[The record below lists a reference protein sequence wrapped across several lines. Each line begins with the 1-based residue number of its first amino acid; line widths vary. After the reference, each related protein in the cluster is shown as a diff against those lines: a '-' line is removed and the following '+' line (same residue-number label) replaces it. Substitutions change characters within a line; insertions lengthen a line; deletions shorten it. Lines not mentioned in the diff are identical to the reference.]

1 MKIDCGQRGKIHMVS
16 TKARQY
22 MIKHWILF
30 DDIVDS
36 QKKQLQTAKIF
47 YRISKDVSYFDF
59 PPDSSRVPFVK
70 NQKIQFTTV
79 SESQETLLRLMFVDN
94 IKLIG
99 YNDDNEIRY

>member
-1 MKIDCGQRGKIHMVS
+1 MVS

-59 PPDSSRVPFVK
+59 PLDSSRVPFVK
-70 NQKIQFTTV
+70 NQEIYFTTIN
-79 SESQETLLRLMFVDN
+79 ESQETLLRLMFVDK
-94 IKLIG
+94 IKHIS
-99 YNDDNEIRY
+99 YKDDNEIRY